1 MKIYKI
7 TRITDIVYVT
17 ILKNKIDNTYSFV
30 NLSKEHIC
38 PCKFKSGNNAL
49 KDLRQQFEEG
59 KIVAVDEIGTVSI

>member
-38 PCKFKSGNNAL
+38 TCKFKSENDAL

-59 KIVAVDEIGTVSI
+59 EIVAVDEIGTVSI

>member
-17 ILKNKIDNTYSFV
+17 ILKNKIDNIYSFV

-38 PCKFKSGNNAL
+38 PCKFKSGNDAL

-59 KIVAVDEIGTVSI
+59 KIIAVDEIGTVSI

>member
-38 PCKFKSGNNAL
+38 PCRFESEDDAL
-49 KDLRQQFEEG
+49 KDLHRQLEEQ
-59 KIVAVDEIGTVSI
+59 KIKEAEVIGTVSI

>member
-38 PCKFKSGNNAL
+38 PCKFISENDAL

-59 KIVAVDEIGTVSI
+59 KIVIVDEIGTVSI

>member
-30 NLSKEHIC
+30 NLSKEHIVLA
-38 PCKFKSGNNAL
+38 NL
-49 KDLRQQFEEG
+49 KVEMMR
-59 KIVAVDEIGTVSI
+59 

>member
-38 PCKFKSGNNAL
+38 PCRFESEDDAL
-49 KDLRQQFEEG
+49 KDLHRQLEEQ
-59 KIVAVDEIGTVSI
+59 KIKEAEAIGTVSI

>member
-38 PCKFKSGNNAL
+38 PCKFNDAL

-59 KIVAVDEIGTVSI
+59 KIVIVDEIGTVSI

>member
-38 PCKFKSGNNAL
+38 TCKFKSENDAL

>member
-38 PCKFKSGNNAL
+38 PCKFKSENDAL

>member
-38 PCKFKSGNNAL
+38 TCKFKSENEKNL
-49 KDLRQQFEEG
+49 
-59 KIVAVDEIGTVSI
+59 